1 MKRRRTYCLSALLA
15 LSMVW
20 PTASHADAP
29 IPHEPG
35 DERLIAQSYDSVAG
49 FLFRDY
55 SLRANGQVDYRTAR
69 HILSISY
76 DDPASDEPDVALH
89 PLFYWYNPPQD
100 GQWELWIDREEEGH
114 LVDVTRMTG
123 SREKICSRVTRIC
136 SIPHDSPASHFL

>member
-1 MKRRRTYCLSALLA
+1 MKRRRTHLSALLA

-35 DERLIAQSYDSVAG
+35 DECLIAQSYDSVAG
-49 FLFRDY
+49 CLFRDY

-76 DDPASDEPDVALH
+76 DDPASDEPDVALYPCFIGTIPSRRTMGTVDRSRRGRPSRRCH
-89 PLFYWYNPPQD
+89 AYD
-100 GQWELWIDREEEGH
+100 WEQG
-114 LVDVTRMTG
+114 
-123 SREKICSRVTRIC
+123 KICSRVTRIC
-136 SIPHDSPASHFL
+136 NTPHDSPASHFL